1 MMKDFKV
8 SPGAPADNTPDLI
21 SRVVGLASPV
31 DRTLINHRL
40 SEVERRVGRIEAF
53 LLGGLSTIALSVLG
67 GLVALLNL
75 PA

>member
-1 MMKDFKV
+1 MKDFDV
-8 SPGAPADNTPDLI
+8 SQRGVTAAASDMVGRVAGLVAPAD
-21 SRVVGLASPV
+21 
-31 DRTLINHRL
+31 RTLVNHRL
-40 SEVERRVGRIEAF
+40 SELERRVGRIEAF

>member
-1 MMKDFKV
+1 MKDFKV
-8 SPGAPADNTPDLI
+8 SPGATADSASDI
-21 SRVVGLASPV
+21 VSRVAAFAAPL

-40 SEVERRVGRIEAF
+40 SELERRVGRIEAF